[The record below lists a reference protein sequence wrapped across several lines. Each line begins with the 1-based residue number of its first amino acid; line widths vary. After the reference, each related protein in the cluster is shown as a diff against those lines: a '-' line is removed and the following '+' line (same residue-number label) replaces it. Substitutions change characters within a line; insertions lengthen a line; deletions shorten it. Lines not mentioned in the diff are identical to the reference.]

1 MSAQQPS
8 PPGDALRQA
17 PPTPT
22 PHIGEHMCLVMWPWG
37 CQILQALN
45 RKPTQEL
52 GCFLR
57 KSYINCNHRVPC
69 IHSTYLDEPAL
80 LWDFPEAQNRKRP
93 RKQFPTKKNHRECH
107 LGEYLISPAQD
118 LPTSSTP
125 ASSPQSRSSGNKFVS
140 HTFNKEKNKNW
151 NSFSPLTKWRK
162 EEMKISTGARQL
174 WTVSGAL
181 WWKKPGEFSIKFFF
195 TFPEQTGKSEYFCSY
210 CLSRLGFLHQGCW
223 IRWTAWTAC
232 IWRPETTRF
241 CKPHLRTEQRTLAG
255 PLQVFKK
262 RLIRRHVDVS
272 QSY

>member
-1 MSAQQPS
+1 MY
-8 PPGDALRQA
+8 
-17 PPTPT
+17 T
-22 PHIGEHMCLVMWPWG
+22 
-37 CQILQALN
+37 
-45 RKPTQEL
+45 
-52 GCFLR
+52 
-57 KSYINCNHRVPC
+57 

-80 LWDFPEAQNRKRP
+80 LWDFPEAQNRKRLW
-93 RKQFPTKKNHRECH
+93 KQFPQKKNHRECH
-107 LGEYLISPAQD
+107 LGEYLISAAQD

-140 HTFNKEKNKNW
+140 HTFNKAEKNKNW

-241 CKPHLRTEQRTLAG
+241 CKPYLRTEQRTLAS
-255 PLQVFKK
+255 PL
-262 RLIRRHVDVS
+262 
-272 QSY
+272 

>member
-1 MSAQQPS
+1 METIPNRNFSLGMASWQIFDISCTGFAQYLPILANS
-8 PPGDALRQA
+8 
-17 PPTPT
+17 
-22 PHIGEHMCLVMWPWG
+22 CLIFPISCTG
-37 CQILQALN
+37 LAQ
-45 RKPTQEL
+45 
-52 GCFLR
+52 
-57 KSYINCNHRVPC
+57 
-69 IHSTYLDEPAL
+69 YLISQDL
-80 LWDFPEAQNRKRP
+80 AQYLIS
-93 RKQFPTKKNHRECH
+93 QH
-107 LGEYLISPAQD
+107 LGEYLISAAQD

-140 HTFNKEKNKNW
+140 HTFNKAEKNKNW

-241 CKPHLRTEQRTLAG
+241 CKPYLRTEQRTLAG

-272 QSY
+272 QSLWLKVTSNTIMTKWL